1 MCPNAC
7 SGRGFCNIF
16 NVCACTTG
24 FWGSDCS
31 NMRCPMGKAWG
42 VITGTDTA
50 HQMAE
55 CSGRGICNPASGT
68 CSCQIGFEGHACEYV
83 ICQESCSGR
92 GRCITME
99 QLASNP
105 LVALNLYDRPT
116 PYSYS
121 PYVMWDA
128 DMLRGCLC
136 DQGYTGYNCLLNQC
150 HLGDD
155 PLTAGQTEEVQLVA
169 CTASYLQHTITL
181 NYDAP
186 LTAGTFVLQFGLER
200 TSPISFNAPAA
211 NALGTSMTEML
222 QTLSTIPSAVVTRS
236 TAATSTS
243 WSVTFPQASTQ
254 QHNFQPLWR
263 VMEVQTFFCAADSGF
278 LTLQYN
284 KYLFGNI
291 PFSALASDLKATLES
306 CSKIGAVQVSYSQG
320 LMLCQAGG
328 NQVTITFQTMLDR
341 NFIGDL
347 PSLLI
352 DSTNQAQR
360 NGLFLGGLLP
370 VVDSAATEVIKG
382 IDTCNQV
389 EVQSFVCGAS
399 SGLFSLSFEGRTLAN
414 IPFSI
419 AAADLKSQMLGTFTS
434 LKDIDITYSS
444 GDTACDPIG
453 AGTTVTISFVIATTL
468 GPRGNGDL
476 GSITTDMSNGGVS
489 GLAHSSPN
497 LLQLSPTAT
506 ELTKGARCVP
516 LSSSYFVAPRQQM
529 TSTVIQGG
537 GTFTLTFRGY
547 TTTWIPAVATPAQ
560 VAQALVVLPS
570 IKNITVTFSTGEACA
585 MPPNIIRL
593 NFTQEFG
600 NLPTVTAQGNNVQV
614 QVYSSGAVEPT
625 TSVASIDGTKESQE
639 CSGRGSCAFSTGGHC
654 RCYTGYQ
661 ASDGRGNPATFGMRR
676 DDCGSTST
684 TIASCPGDIP
694 CSGHGTCGS
703 SFKCTC
709 AVGWRNGDCS
719 ERTCPFGL
727 SWFSYP
733 SNDNVAHRDLAEC
746 SNAGLCDRVTGLCQ
760 CSSPFTGP
768 ACAWMGCGGSPTPCS
783 GHGQCLNL
791 RELAPL
797 VKINGVQAGFTFGDD
812 PNNPLTWEAEKIHS
826 CLCDFPFFGHDCS
839 LVKCPRGDDP
849 NTYLD
854 VPEVQHLHCTASG
867 GSFTVTFREKTTPS
881 IPYNANLQT
890 LKQAL
895 ETIIQRVNLAFSSSN
910 TMVCSPQGVVTT
922 ITFVYDLGALPCLQ
936 ADNSPLIDAV
946 NGNGALGSGNLVVN
960 CQGATLLQTY
970 VSVVGTRENAVCSNH
985 GDCDTNTG
993 TCKCDPFFASS
1004 DGLGGPGLR
1013 GDCGYRVVGFYN

>member
-1 MCPNAC
+1 
-7 SGRGFCNIF
+7 
-16 NVCACTTG
+16 
-24 FWGSDCS
+24 
-31 NMRCPMGKAWG
+31 MGKAWG

-399 SGLFSLSFEGRTLAN
+399 
-414 IPFSI
+414 
-419 AAADLKSQMLGTFTS
+419 
-434 LKDIDITYSS
+434 

-760 CSSPFTGP
+760 F
-768 ACAWMGCGGSPTPCS
+768 
-783 GHGQCLNL
+783 
-791 RELAPL
+791 
-797 VKINGVQAGFTFGDD
+797 
-812 PNNPLTWEAEKIHS
+812 
-826 CLCDFPFFGHDCS
+826 
-839 LVKCPRGDDP
+839 KCPRGDDP